1 MKNFAL
7 IGVGGYIA
15 PRHMQAIK
23 DTGNKLVAAMDVHDS
38 VGVMDNYF
46 PEAEFDTSLDLFERR
61 LRNIKDLGTNLDYFT
76 VCSPNYLHDA
86 HVRFGLKM
94 GAHVICEKPIVLDP
108 WDVDALEKAERET
121 GKNIYTIL
129 QLRLH
134 PAAIA
139 LKEKIDAAPPGQ
151 RFRVDLRYIAAR
163 GNWYHASWKGD
174 EQKSGGIATNI
185 GIHFFDLLLWLFGDV
200 KGSRIITETRL
211 ALTGELEL
219 EKADINWLLSIDAKN
234 LSEAARNKG
243 LRNQRE
249 LRINEELIDFSEG
262 FTRLHV
268 KSYEEILTGG
278 GIRVADTR
286 KVIELVHGMRKK

>member
-1 MKNFAL
+1 MNFAL

-23 DTGNKLVAAMDVHDS
+23 DTGNKMVAAMDVHDS

-46 PEAEFDTSLDLFERR
+46 PEAEFVTSLDLFERR

-163 GNWYHASWKGD
+163 GNWYHAS
-174 EQKSGGIATNI
+174 
-185 GIHFFDLLLWLFGDV
+185 
-200 KGSRIITETRL
+200 
-211 ALTGELEL
+211 
-219 EKADINWLLSIDAKN
+219 
-234 LSEAARNKG
+234 
-243 LRNQRE
+243 
-249 LRINEELIDFSEG
+249 
-262 FTRLHV
+262 
-268 KSYEEILTGG
+268 
-278 GIRVADTR
+278 
-286 KVIELVHGMRKK
+286 